1 MEMNMKNICY
11 IIGASVTEGMYIDR
25 GEGDLIIAADAGF
38 AALEKAGICVD
49 LAVGDFDSLGHVP
62 KIEKTICHPVDK
74 DDTDTA
80 LALAEGMKRG
90 YRNFIIYGGLG
101 GRLDH
106 TVANLQN
113 CAGAAEHG
121 AVCWLWGEENAA
133 CIFGDGELHFE
144 AEKSGMVSVFAADRA
159 AGVTLQG
166 LKFPLDNVCL
176 TSMVPIGVSNEFT
189 GVESMIRVADGTLI
203 VMWNEDA
210 KTFVNRIRSLCNG
223 EGKA

>member
-1 MEMNMKNICY
+1 MKNICY

-25 GEGDLIIAADAGF
+25 REGDYIIAADAGF
-38 AALEKAGICVD
+38 SALEKAGVCAD

-62 KIEKTICHPVDK
+62 KFEKTVCHPVDK

-80 LALAEGMKRG
+80 LALAEGMKLG
-90 YRNFIIYGGLG
+90 FRNFVIYGGLG

-121 AVCWLWGEENAA
+121 AVCWLWGEGNAA
-133 CIFGDGELHFE
+133 CIFSDGQLRFE
-144 AEKSGMVSVFAADRA
+144 AGITGMVSVFAADRA
-159 AGVTLQG
+159 SGVTLRG

-176 TSMVPIGVSNEFT
+176 TSKVPIGVSNEFT
-189 GVESMIRVADGTLI
+189 GTESVIRVADGTLI

-210 KTFVNRIRSLCNG
+210 KTFLHRIRRICD
-223 EGKA
+223 EDTFI

>member
-1 MEMNMKNICY
+1 MKRICY

-25 GEGDLIIAADAGF
+25 RDGDFIIAADAGLS
-38 AALEKAGICVD
+38 ALEKAGIRAD

-62 KIEKTICHPVDK
+62 KFENTVCHPVDK

-80 LALAEGMKRG
+80 LALAEGMKLG
-90 YRNFIIYGGLG
+90 FRNFVIYGGLG

-121 AVCWLWGEENAA
+121 AVCWLWGEGNAA
-133 CIFGDGELHFE
+133 CTFSDGELRFE
-144 AEKSGMVSVFAADRA
+144 AEKKGMVSVFAADRA

-166 LKFPLDNVCL
+166 LKFPLDNTCL
-176 TSMVPIGVSNEFT
+176 TSTVPLGVSNEFT
-189 GVESMIRVADGTLI
+189 GVESVIRVTDGTLI

-210 KTFVNRIRSLCNG
+210 EAFVRRIRIICDEDPSF
-223 EGKA
+223 